1 MKYHDVINFNR
12 CNSPKGASHH
22 CVMCGST
29 ENIIPQ
35 QNKDVCRS
43 CDTSFWL
50 HKSMNVVVKFCKGCK
65 NFVAL
70 GHFHDKPEAS
80 KCARCRHRGRQNY
93 FSKKVDSS
101 PSPNGNAGNSDSDSE
116 MSSFESGGY
125 KNKLSRAERAA
136 LKAKAENSTPANT
149 EQKTVA
155 VHASYSALA
164 NSVSGRPPTVPRRTS
179 PSNRMKDT
187 ATKKSASKQATPQN
201 TNGIADRNL
210 VTPLSLGTK
219 GWTVPEIHSHEN
231 GYNSDGG
238 YDFSRLT
245 YSGHTKTRANSIAS
259 ILTTVNVPSLGDQEY
274 DPNANPL
281 MHLALLTEKVF
292 GSGGSPFKL
301 VRANNGTITGVLSP
315 VKDPHGITSPLK
327 LLLNQ
332 RVGSPFSA
340 LGTMG
345 TAAVSVDSSTKMNP
359 VLKNDEN
366 SNPLVSPPRTGLK
379 RSLSDPTLHSPLQVF
394 VLPPSVNSCNM
405 PPCALYRTS
414 PSQCEYVGKENCEN
428 SETKSVVSGNTD
440 TETIDNSSS
449 DIARK
454 IPTLSLSVNSYDSVG
469 SIHLCSD
476 VSPMSEDEGVPS
488 SLKDDGMIDEVN
500 SKKPRLSL

>member
-1 MKYHDVINFNR
+1 MKYNDVINFNR
-12 CNSPKGASHH
+12 CNSPKGVSHH

-29 ENIIPQ
+29 ENVIPQ

-70 GHFHDKPEAS
+70 GQFHDKPEAS

-93 FSKKVDSS
+93 FSKKVDRS
-101 PSPNGNAGNSDSDSE
+101 PSPNGHNGNSDSDSE

-125 KNKLSRAERAA
+125 KNKLSRSERAA
-136 LKAKAENSTPANT
+136 LKAKIENSTPANT
-149 EQKTVA
+149 EQKAVA
-155 VHASYSALA
+155 VHASYSALTS
-164 NSVSGRPPTVPRRTS
+164 SVSGRPPTVPRRTS

-187 ATKKSASKQATPQN
+187 VTKKSASKQATPQN
-201 TNGIADRNL
+201 SNGIADRNL
-210 VTPLSLGTK
+210 STPMSLGTK
-219 GWTVPEIHSHEN
+219 GWTVPELPGHEN

-259 ILTTVNVPSLGDQEY
+259 ILTTVNVPSLSEQEY

-301 VRANNGTITGVLSP
+301 VRTNNGTIAGVLSP
-315 VKDPHGITSPLK
+315 VNDQNGITSPLK

-340 LGTMG
+340 LGAMG
-345 TAAVSVDSSTKMNP
+345 TAAVDSTTKMSSI
-359 VLKNDEN
+359 VKNDEN
-366 SNPLVSPPRTGLK
+366 CNPLVSPSRTGLK

-394 VLPPSVNSCNM
+394 VLPPTVHSTTL
-405 PPCALYRTS
+405 PPCALYRTIPTNS
-414 PSQCEYVGKENCEN
+414 ECADKENCESN
-428 SETKSVVSGNTD
+428 EVQSIVSGSTD
-440 TETIDNSSS
+440 TETVDNSTS

-454 IPTLSLSVNSYDSVG
+454 IPSLSLSVTGFDSVG
-469 SIHLCSD
+469 NVHACSD
-476 VSPMSEDEGVPS
+476 VSPITEDEGVVS
-488 SLKDDGMIDEVN
+488 SLKDDAMIDELH